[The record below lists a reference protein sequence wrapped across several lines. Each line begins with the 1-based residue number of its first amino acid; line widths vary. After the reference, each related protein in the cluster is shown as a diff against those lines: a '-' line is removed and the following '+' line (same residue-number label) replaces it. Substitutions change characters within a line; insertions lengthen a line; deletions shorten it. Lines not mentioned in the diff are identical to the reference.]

1 MNRRRGLA
9 ALLVFSG
16 VVSVPAILTAAP
28 SADRVEAT
36 VCVGAGRR
44 ISVSGCTNI
53 ADNIARYAPPPAVY
67 APLPEDE
74 TTAPPPLRRRHNVVT
89 SVWQAM
95 GLIPTV
101 HYVQGRGDAPSTEPK
116 MPAKTPQTSRH
127 LEVERKFDVGES
139 TVSPSFEGIAAVA
152 HVEKAPTQTL
162 DATYFDTPAHDLARN
177 KITLRRRTGGSD
189 AGWHLKLPAGP
200 DARTEVRAPLDASGP
215 DGNNT
220 VPAEL
225 ADVVLAIVRDRP
237 LQPVARITTERESQV
252 LYDAAGVA
260 LAEFSN
266 DHVTAWSTRGPDD
279 GSDESGAPPTE
290 LEWREWELEL
300 LEAGGHSNGAAGT
313 ELLNRLSNRLLDAG
327 AAPAGHGSKLARV
340 LGTPPPPNGAQPSED
355 PLQRAI
361 AEQVGELL
369 VWDRAVR
376 ADAYDSIHQMRVT
389 TRKLR
394 SLLRDYQDSFG
405 LPDEGWVLDEL
416 RELAG
421 ILGMARDAEV
431 LAERYERDLD
441 GLAPE
446 LVRGP
451 VRERLVGGA
460 QRRYQTGLRR
470 SLIAMRS
477 QRYFRLLDSLEAI
490 AVQTPGAASAEEQA
504 PVTIEAA
511 YKKVRKAAKAAAQVD
526 RENPGDH
533 HRDEAI
539 HRIRKRAKR
548 LRYTAA
554 ATGEAKVSERAKAVQ
569 SLLGDHQDSV
579 VSREHLRQEADIA
592 HAAGEDTFTYGLLYQ
607 READLAQRCRSELDD
622 TLRKLAKAVR
632 KAGH

>member
-1 MNRRRGLA
+1 
-9 ALLVFSG
+9 
-16 VVSVPAILTAAP
+16 
-28 SADRVEAT
+28 
-36 VCVGAGRR
+36 
-44 ISVSGCTNI
+44 
-53 ADNIARYAPPPAVY
+53 
-67 APLPEDE
+67 
-74 TTAPPPLRRRHNVVT
+74 
-89 SVWQAM
+89 
-95 GLIPTV
+95 
-101 HYVQGRGDAPSTEPK
+101 
-116 MPAKTPQTSRH
+116 MPANAPQPSRH
-127 LEVERKFDVGES
+127 LEVERKFDVVES

-152 HVEKAPTQTL
+152 HVEKSPAQTL
-162 DATYFDTPAHDLARN
+162 DATYFDTPIHDLARN

-189 AGWHLKLPAGP
+189 AGWHLKLPSGP
-200 DARTEVRAPLDASGP
+200 DARTEVRLPLDAS
-215 DGNNT
+215 DASDT
-220 VPAEL
+220 VPNEL
-225 ADVVLAIVRDRP
+225 TDVVLAIVRDRP
-237 LQPVARITTERESQV
+237 LQPVARITTRRESQV
-252 LYDAAGVA
+252 LYDAAGTA

-266 DHVTAWSTRGPDD
+266 DHVTAWSTRGSEDTD
-279 GSDESGAPPTE
+279 APTE
-290 LEWREWELEL
+290 QEWREWELEL
-300 LEAGGHSNGAAGT
+300 LESSGLSNGTAGV

-340 LGTPPPPNGAQPSED
+340 LGTPPNGATPSGD

-361 AEQVGELL
+361 AEQVRELV

-394 SLLRDYQDSFG
+394 SLLRDYQESYG
-405 LPDEGWVLDEL
+405 LPEDGWVLDEL

-421 ILGMARDAEV
+421 ILGVARDAEV

-477 QRYFRLLDSLEAI
+477 QRYFRLLDSLDLI
-490 AVQTPGAASAEEQA
+490 AAETPGGIATAEEQA

-511 YKKVRKAAKAAAQVD
+511 YKKVRKAQKAAAEVD
-526 RENPGDH
+526 REHPDDH
-533 HRDEAI
+533 HQRDEAL

-548 LRYTAA
+548 LRYTAS
-554 ATGEAKVSERAKAVQ
+554 ATGAAKVSEQAKAVQ

-579 VSREHLRQEADIA
+579 VSREHLRQEAEIA

-607 READLAQRCRSELDD
+607 READLADRCRDELDD

-632 KAGH
+632 RAGH